1 MKTQPCREREEENI
15 IKKQKTE
22 EFCMVCVLVVLYII
36 YLILPIY
43 CCITNFPKIEQLQ
56 TTNIYY
62 FMIPLCQESGH
73 GLAWCL
79 CPKSLLKLWPNCW
92 PGLLSSQGYTGP
104 GDCAFQLTR
113 RPQSLPMW
121 LTSQYL
127 TVLYSKVGSFPQDKQ
142 SERGHSS

>member
-1 MKTQPCREREEENI
+1 MHVYILKTIFNNHFLC
-15 IKKQKTE
+15 IK
-22 EFCMVCVLVVLYII
+22 I
-36 YLILPIY
+36 YGEDNSKSIMHGSCIIY

-113 RPQSLPMW
+113 MALGRPQSLPMW